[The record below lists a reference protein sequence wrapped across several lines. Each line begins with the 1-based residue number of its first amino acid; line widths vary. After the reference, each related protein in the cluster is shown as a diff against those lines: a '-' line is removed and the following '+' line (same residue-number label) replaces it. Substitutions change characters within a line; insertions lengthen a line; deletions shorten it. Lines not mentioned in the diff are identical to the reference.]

1 MAPPASTDEPAR
13 HKKTKKSKLDREGK
27 KHKKRIQERPAT
39 EDAPA
44 PDAAERKKRK
54 HNEEGREEKRNG
66 KKSKKEGKHE
76 GKAMEAEAADAGRD
90 ERMRR
95 AMEDE
100 RFAAARTDPRFRP
113 MRRKEAKVALDS
125 RFSSMMTD
133 PRFASSAAPVDKRG
147 RRRRK
152 RENPLLHYYHNQE
165 EEEDEEEEGK
175 EKGRKEKAKLVE
187 EEEEE
192 EAEDQEEEE
201 SSSSDDDEDEDM
213 DDDDEYSVG
222 SDIAHYLMGRHDDT
236 PMIDKE
242 THRLAVVNMDWDHI
256 KAVDLYMVMTSCLP
270 KGGRVLSV
278 SIYPSEF
285 GLKCMEIESTQGP
298 AALVNANVDDKNSDD
313 DADVKDDYEHNTDDD
328 GGEDNTDDDDD
339 EDSTDD
345 DDDEEEVDSDKENNK
360 LRAYELNRLKYYYA
374 VVVCDSSATA
384 NHLYMTLDGTEFLK
398 TANVF
403 DLQFIPDSREFKHPA
418 RDVATEAPPS
428 YKEPDFETRALQHSR
443 VKLTW
448 DDDEPERKKVLRRKF
463 TDDQLDDLN
472 MYLASDD
479 SASDEDGVDNSDD
492 ESLANGGSKRKLTK
506 EERLA
511 ILLQGDKSDEEQTDG
526 QDMEITFNTELEDLS
541 KRIVER
547 KSNEE
552 KTVWEK
558 HQEKMKEKRK
568 ARKRG
573 LKDDDDNDDHSSEDE
588 PDEDDDF
595 FANEQSDEEPKPSK
609 SKKHKSKAKDKGKR
623 KGKDDHTE
631 EHLERE
637 ATKEELELLV
647 AGDQDTAS
655 GAKGYNLKRKK
666 GKKGKKGKE
675 ESVEDKLPD
684 IDLSKDDRFSAM
696 FTSHLFALDPTDP
709 QYKRSA
715 AFMRKQ
721 TGKPGANASKAEGSS
736 LGGTLPPDDAAAKNN
751 DDQKPDGTST
761 ERLQILSAVK
771 SLKRN
776 LGAFKSASTGH
787 R

>member
-1 MAPPASTDEPAR
+1 MAPPGSADEPAR
-13 HKKTKKSKLDREGK
+13 HKKAKKSKPDKEEK
-27 KHKKRIQERPAT
+27 KLTKRSQKSPAT
-39 EDAPA
+39 EEDAPV
-44 PDAAERKKRK
+44 PDASERKKRK
-54 HNEEGREEKRNG
+54 HKGEREEKHDG
-66 KKSKKEGKHE
+66 KKSREKGKREGKDAE
-76 GKAMEAEAADAGRD
+76 LEEEAEVRRGKK
-90 ERMRR
+90 MKR

-113 MRRKEAKVALDS
+113 MRKKEAKVALDS
-125 RFSSMMTD
+125 RFSSMLTD

-147 RRRRK
+147 RRRKK
-152 RENPLLHYYHNQE
+152 RENPLLHYYLNQE
-165 EEEDEEEEGK
+165 EEEEGGK
-175 EKGRKEKAKLVE
+175 EKEKQEKAKLVE
-187 EEEEE
+187 EEDEEL
-192 EAEDQEEEE
+192 EDQEEED

-298 AALVNANVDDKNSDD
+298 AALVNANADDKGSEDEEYDKDEEEYNT
-313 DADVKDDYEHNTDDD
+313 DVEENTDDD
-328 GGEDNTDDDDD
+328 NDK
-339 EDSTDD
+339 
-345 DDDEEEVDSDKENNK
+345 EEVDSDKENNR
-360 LRAYELNRLKYYYA
+360 LRAYELSRLKYYYA

-448 DDDEPERKKVLRRKF
+448 DEDEPERKKVLRRKF
-463 TDDQLDDLN
+463 TDDQLDELN

-479 SASDEDGVDNSDD
+479 SASDDDGVDNSDD
-492 ESLANGGSKRKLTK
+492 ESLPNVGAKRKLTK

-511 ILLQGDKSDEEQTDG
+511 ILLQGDKPDEEQTDD

-541 KRIVER
+541 KRVQQR
-547 KSNEE
+547 KNNEE

-558 HQEKMKEKRK
+558 HQEKMKEKRR

-573 LKDDDDNDDHSSEDE
+573 LKDEGDNDDYSSEDE

-595 FANEQSDEEPKPSK
+595 FAAEQSDEESKPSK
-609 SKKHKSKAKDKGKR
+609 SKKQKAKAKDKGKR
-623 KGKDDHTE
+623 KGKDDSTE
-631 EHLERE
+631 EHLEQA

-647 AGDQDTAS
+647 AGDLDTAN

-684 IDLSKDDRFSAM
+684 IDLSKDERFSEM
-696 FTSHLFALDPTDP
+696 FRSHLFALDPTDP
-709 QYKRSA
+709 QYKRFHIFLYRSA

-721 TGKPGANASKAEGSS
+721 TGKPGANARIAEGSS
-736 LGGTLPPDDAAAKNN
+736 LESTLPPDDAAAKIN
-751 DDQKPDGTST
+751 DYQKPDEAST
-761 ERLQILSAVK
+761 QKLQILSTVK

-776 LGAFKSASTGH
+776 LGAFKKASTGP